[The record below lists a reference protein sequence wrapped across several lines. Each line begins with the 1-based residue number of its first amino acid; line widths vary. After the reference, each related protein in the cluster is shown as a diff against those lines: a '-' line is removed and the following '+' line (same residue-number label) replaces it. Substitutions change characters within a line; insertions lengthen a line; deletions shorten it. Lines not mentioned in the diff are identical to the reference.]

1 MHDWPALIT
10 SFTNALSSKRS
21 RPETKAK
28 IKDVL
33 DKLKD
38 YRFLCRVASYLD
50 ILESISLLS
59 LIFEKKNLMAYE
71 VKPAVEKTL
80 LNLQELSKEPLADDV
95 IDSFLHKLSI
105 QSDDNEDNGV
115 KISAIYPKRDHK
127 RRKPAN
133 CKMIEIELDDTKN
146 ANMRPIKDALNLR
159 LSSIQSLVPLIQ
171 SCFSSFTESE
181 VIAATTWVDPKLFG
195 KKIVQKMG
203 SQQLQKSWIHLQNHP
218 ILLVLINR
226 RLVKIIHL
234 QNQ

>member
-1 MHDWPALIT
+1 M
-10 SFTNALSSKRS
+10 R
-21 RPETKAK
+21 
-28 IKDVL
+28 
-33 DKLKD
+33 
-38 YRFLCRVASYLD
+38 
-50 ILESISLLS
+50 
-59 LIFEKKNLMAYE
+59 KKNLMAYE

-181 VIAATTWVDPKLFG
+181 VIAATTWVDPKVFG

-203 SQQLQKSWIHLQNHP
+203 SQQLQKSWIHLQNH
-218 ILLVLINR
+218 
-226 RLVKIIHL
+226 
-234 QNQ
+234 